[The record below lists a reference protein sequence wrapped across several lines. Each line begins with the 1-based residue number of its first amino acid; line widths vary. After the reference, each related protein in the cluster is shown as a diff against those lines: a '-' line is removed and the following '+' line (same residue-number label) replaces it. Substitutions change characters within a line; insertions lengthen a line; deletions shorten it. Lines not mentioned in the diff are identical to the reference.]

1 MIATLASQRQD
12 LAGARQLLES
22 GALKEALEALGV
34 TLSDGAH
41 DPASCYLMGLAQF
54 RREAWPEAVAA
65 FDRALG
71 QVGDP
76 PDPELTF
83 WHGMALLKSGQAV
96 EAKAELEGAATAG
109 HMEACYQLAL
119 QYARDGRRQRDMRT
133 RAVEHLEAILTSAGE
148 QDSIGTLT
156 AGLDRV
162 CFTLG
167 GLYLDSNGE
176 ESLQRGIEVFRRG
189 LAINPLSAVGHNSLG
204 LLLKRAG
211 HYLGALGECK
221 LAIQLDPDYK
231 AAYTN
236 LAQLLCEHV
245 DPTDL
250 TSEYAHVIEE
260 FGDSA
265 PRVIA
270 ALSVELME
278 QGRSQTQREMY
289 TKSHQLKNLLGLVG
303 SRLRRVGR
311 KVTRHERSAPM
322 PAAQVNE
329 VGSEILGVE
338 AEYERLYEE
347 WVGFLAALTPD
358 TLYTSLVEPGRVVE
372 RVLDALAPRAGATA
386 LKLRTQEGVPRI
398 QADERLLREVVTNL
412 CINALEATA
421 EPGADE
427 GAAEGAPGVEIS
439 VGVGYDASA
448 GVVFVEVE
456 DLGSGIAPEY
466 IDHVFDP
473 GFTTKQSGSG
483 YGLSIA
489 RRIALA
495 HHGDLRVKSKVGH
508 GSVFRLDIP
517 VNFEAEGSPDVRGFR
532 HHGG

>member
-1 MIATLASQRQD
+1 
-12 LAGARQLLES
+12 
-22 GALKEALEALGV
+22 
-34 TLSDGAH
+34 
-41 DPASCYLMGLAQF
+41 
-54 RREAWPEAVAA
+54 
-65 FDRALG
+65 
-71 QVGDP
+71 
-76 PDPELTF
+76 
-83 WHGMALLKSGQAV
+83 MALLKGGRVV
-96 EAKAELEGAATAG
+96 EARAELEAAASAG
-109 HMEACYQLAL
+109 HLEAGFQLAL
-119 QYARDGRRQRDMRT
+119 QYASDGRRQRDMRA
-133 RAVEHLEAILTSAGE
+133 RAVAHLEAVLSSAE
-148 QDSIGTLT
+148 QQDSIETLV

-167 GLYLDSNGE
+167 GLYLDSNGDGSVE
-176 ESLQRGIEVFRRG
+176 RGIAVYRRG
-189 LAINPLSAVGHNSLG
+189 LSINPLSAVGHNSLG
-204 LLLKRAG
+204 ILLKRAG

-236 LAQLLCEHV
+236 LAQLLCENV
-245 DPTDL
+245 DEAELAT
-250 TSEYAHVIEE
+250 EFAHMIEE
-260 FGDSA
+260 FGESA
-265 PRVIA
+265 PRMIA
-270 ALSVELME
+270 ALSLELME
-278 QGRSQTQREMY
+278 QGRGQTQREMY

-311 KVTRHERSAPM
+311 KLTNREGESAPK
-322 PAAQVNE
+322 PADLVDE
-329 VGSEILGVE
+329 LGSEMRDVE

-372 RVLDALAPRAGATA
+372 RVLEALGPRAGDTA

-398 QADERLLREVVTNL
+398 QADERLLREVITNL
-412 CINALEATA
+412 CLNALEAAGERGMETGA
-421 EPGADE
+421 ERGA
-427 GAAEGAPGVEIS
+427 GRGGIS
-439 VGVGYDASA
+439 VGVGYDPRV

-456 DLGSGIAPEY
+456 DQGPGIAPEFLE
-466 IDHVFDP
+466 HVFDP

-517 VNFEAEGSPDVRGFR
+517 VNFDANEPRGLR
-532 HHGG
+532 HGGP

>member
-1 MIATLASQRQD
+1 MVQTASTED
-12 LAGARQLLES
+12 AAAGA
-22 GALKEALEALGV
+22 V
-34 TLSDGAH
+34 
-41 DPASCYLMGLAQF
+41 AS
-54 RREAWPEAVAA
+54 EPEV
-65 FDRALG
+65 FFQR
-71 QVGDP
+71 
-76 PDPELTF
+76 
-83 WHGMALLKSGQAV
+83 GMALLKDGQEV
-96 EAKAELEGAATAG
+96 EARAELERGATAG
-109 HMEACYQLAL
+109 HMEARFQLAL
-119 QYARDGRRQRDMRT
+119 QYARDGRRQREMHR
-133 RAVEHLEAILTSAGE
+133 RAVEYLEAILSSADEPDGI
-148 QDSIGTLT
+148 DTLT

-162 CFTLG
+162 CFALG
-167 GLYLDSNGE
+167 GLYADNNGE
-176 ESLQRGIEVFRRG
+176 GSLQRGIEVYRRG
-189 LAINPLSAVGHNSLG
+189 LTINPLSAVGHNSLG

-221 LAIQLDPDYK
+221 LAIQLDPDHK

-245 DPTDL
+245 DGQDL
-250 TSEYAHVIEE
+250 ATEYAHMMEE

-270 ALSVELME
+270 ALSIELME
-278 QGRSQTQREMY
+278 QGRGQTQREMY

-303 SRLRRVGR
+303 SRLHRVSR
-311 KVTRHERSAPM
+311 KLTKRAVVSAPLEEL
-322 PAAQVNE
+322 VDE
-329 VGSEILGVE
+329 VGEEMRGVD

-372 RVLDALAPRAGATA
+372 RVLEALGPRAGATA
-386 LKLRTQEGVPRI
+386 LQLRTHEGVPRI
-398 QADERLLREVVTNL
+398 QADERLLRDVVTNL
-412 CINALEATA
+412 CLNALEATS
-421 EPGADE
+421 EQGADS
-427 GAAEGAPGVEIS
+427 EIS

-456 DLGSGIAPEY
+456 DEGPGIAPEY

-473 GFTTKQSGSG
+473 GFTTKDNGSG

-517 VNFEAEGSPDVRGFR
+517 VNFDADAGPHLGEFR
-532 HHGG
+532 